1 MNAEAHLMA
10 AGKTS
15 VAGGSRMYTRA
26 RFNHFCYR
34 FRGVARVKIKWSRR
48 WFVACERVSFILREG
63 ASVGGIYRVIWIKTV
78 GKFGF

>member
-34 FRGVARVKIKWSRR
+34 FRGVARVKIK
-48 WFVACERVSFILREG
+48 
-63 ASVGGIYRVIWIKTV
+63 
-78 GKFGF
+78 